1 VAEILNALDVYVLAS
16 ESEGMSNT
24 ILEAMACGLPVV
36 ATAVGGNVELVD
48 RAGGLLVPPYNPK
61 SLADAVI
68 LLLGAPAR
76 RETMGRLA
84 RRRVEEHF
92 SLETMAQNY
101 ASVYLDIVSR
111 RMNLSGSLRE
121 KIRNQRVTA

>member
-1 VAEILNALDVYVLAS
+1 
-16 ESEGMSNT
+16 MSNT

-48 RAGGLLVPPYNPK
+48 RTGGLLVPPYNPK

-68 LLLGAPAR
+68 VLLGAPAR

-111 RMNLSGSLRE
+111 RMNLSGSLLK